1 MNMDRIIEDKHWI
14 KKKYWK
20 YIIAAIILLAL
31 VVFVVFFQGHESTYR
46 VEKEKLTIAEVF
58 NGPFQDYINIVGHV
72 EPISMVYV
80 EAKESGRVEEIILDE
95 GAMVKEGDVILRLR
109 NEDLNMSFLDE
120 ASSFAYLT
128 SELNNKLIQLEQQEL
143 IDRQDFLK
151 LENDLNDKQRLYEKT
166 ESLHQLGGV
175 SDEEY
180 RTVKNSY
187 EIALKNRELMVEQMR
202 LDSVMRENQRTNL
215 ELQIKLVRQQLDN
228 LKVKAPVDG
237 QLSLGD
243 IELGQTLSKGSRIG
257 QISVLSSYKIT
268 AEIDEHYIDRIEKG
282 LTATFERQQDTFHL
296 VVVKVYPEVVG
307 TVFKVDLRFQGALP
321 QNIRLGQSYYI
332 DIQLGET
339 QEAIQ
344 LARGGFFQSTGGQ
357 WVYIVDPDGTTASK
371 REVRIGRQNP
381 QYYEVISGLQPSDA
395 VIVSGYDLFG
405 DNDKLILK

>member
-20 YIIAAIILLAL
+20 YIIGAAILLAL
-31 VVFVVFFQGHESTYR
+31 VLFIIFQDHESTYR

-58 NGPFQDYINIVGHV
+58 NGPFQDYINIVGRV

-80 EAKESGRVEEIILDE
+80 EAKESGRVEEIVLDE
-95 GAMVKEGDVILRLR
+95 GAMVEAGDVILRLR

-120 ASSFAYLT
+120 ASSFTYLT
-128 SELNNKLIQLEQQEL
+128 SELNNKLIELEQQEL
-143 IDRQDFLK
+143 AGRQDFLE

-187 EIALKNRELMVEQMR
+187 EIALKNRELMVEQIR
-202 LDSVMRENQRTNL
+202 LDSVRRENQRTNL
-215 ELQIKLVRQQLDN
+215 ELQIRLVRQQLDN

-296 VVVKVYPEVVG
+296 LLVKVYPEVVG

-357 WVYIVDPDGTTASK
+357 WVYVVDPDGMTASK
-371 REVRIGRQNP
+371 REIRIGRQNP
-381 QYYEVISGLQPSDA
+381 QYYEVISGIQPPDQ

-405 DNDKLILK
+405 NNDKLILK

>member
-1 MNMDRIIEDKHWI
+1 MNMDRAIEDKHWI
-14 KKKYWK
+14 KRKYWK
-20 YIIAAIILLAL
+20 YIIAAVFLLAL
-31 VVFVVFFQGHESTYR
+31 VLFIVFQNYESTYR
-46 VEKEKLTIAEVF
+46 VERDKLIIAEVF
-58 NGPFQDYINIVGHV
+58 NGPFQDYINIVGQV
-72 EPISMVYV
+72 EPISVVYV
-80 EAKESGRVEEIILDE
+80 EAKESGRVEEILLDE
-95 GAMVKEGDVILRLR
+95 GSMVKAGDVILRLR

-120 ASSFAYLT
+120 ASNFAYLT
-128 SELNNKLIQLEQQEL
+128 GELNNMLIQLKQQAL
-143 IDRQDFLK
+143 TDRQGFLE

-180 RTVKNSY
+180 RTTKNSY
-187 EIALKNRELMVEQMR
+187 EIALKNRELMIEQMH
-202 LDSVMRENQRTNL
+202 LDSVMRGNQRNNL
-215 ELQIKLVRQQLDN
+215 ELQIRLVRQQLDN

-237 QLSLGD
+237 QLSLDD

-257 QISVLSSYKIT
+257 HISVLSSYKIT

-282 LTATFERQQDTFHL
+282 LTATFERQRDTFHL

-307 TVFKVDLRFQGALP
+307 GVFKVDLRFQGALP
-321 QNIRLGQSYYI
+321 QNIRMGQSYYI

-357 WVYIVDPDGTTASK
+357 WVYVLDPEGITASK
-371 REVRIGRQNP
+371 REIRIGRQNP

-405 DNDKLILK
+405 DNDKLILR